1 MRAHSL
7 RLRLLLAAA
16 FAVLVAMLIAW
27 FVMTWLFARHI
38 ERRVAMELENE
49 AIILLADL
57 KLSPEQEPLVDQAP
71 ANPRFNLPSSGL
83 YWQVSNAKGMQRSRS
98 LWDESL
104 PLPTPVPPLSAW
116 RTRTIDGPFG
126 QRLFLLERS
135 ISLSADSPPIL
146 LQLAQDK
153 VLQYVARKE
162 FGHDLGLFLA
172 ILGAVLVAAAA
183 LQVSVGLRPLRK
195 LRHELLNLQSHPESR
210 LTDTHPREIA
220 PLIDA
225 INSLADA
232 READLTRAKR
242 RAADLAHSLKT
253 PLAAL
258 EAQSN
263 RARAAGASDAA
274 DGIEHA
280 ISAMTAAVN
289 AELGRLRVD
298 TVRNNLYASAAS
310 PQEAAEQIVG
320 VIEHTAIGESL
331 VFNIDIPASLR
342 VPVPLDDLN
351 ELLGALLENAARFA
365 RRQVCMRGQ
374 TAADGKVELLIED
387 DGHGLDA
394 ATLYTL
400 QHRGKLDE
408 AGPGHQGL
416 GLIIARELVE
426 ATSGQIKLTHSTL
439 GGLKIVLTWPAMQRT
454 D

>member
-16 FAVLVAMLIAW
+16 FAVLIAMLIAW

-57 KLSPEQEPLVDQAP
+57 KLNASQEPQVDEGP

-83 YWQVSNAKGMQRSRS
+83 YWQVSNAQGMQRSRS

-116 RTRTIDGPFG
+116 RTRSIDGPFG

-135 ISLSADSPPIL
+135 ISLSPDTPPIL

-162 FGHDLGLFLA
+162 FGRDLGLFLA
-172 ILGAVLVAAAA
+172 ILGTVLVAAAA
-183 LQVSVGLRPLRK
+183 LQVSVGLKPLRK
-195 LRHELLNLQSHPESR
+195 LRHELLNLQNHPASR

-225 INSLADA
+225 INRLADA

-263 RARAAGASDAA
+263 RARAAGASEAA

-298 TVRNNLYASAAS
+298 TVRNNLYVSASS

-342 VPVPLDDLN
+342 VPVPLDDLK
-351 ELLGALLENAARFA
+351 ELLGALMENAARFA

-374 TAADGKVELLIED
+374 MTADGKVELLIED
-387 DGHGLDA
+387 DGRGLDA

-426 ATSGQIKLTHSTL
+426 ATNGQIQLTHSTL
-439 GGLKIVLTWPAMQRT
+439 GGLKIMLTWPAVQRAG
-454 D
+454 

>member
-16 FAVLVAMLIAW
+16 FAVLIAMLIAW
-27 FVMTWLFARHI
+27 FVMSWLFARHI

-57 KLSPEQEPLVDQAP
+57 KLSPSQEPQVDEGP

-83 YWQVSNAKGMQRSRS
+83 YWQVSNAEGMQRSRS

-104 PLPTPVPPLSAW
+104 PLPNPVPPLSAW
-116 RTRTIDGPFG
+116 RTRSIDGPFG

-135 ISLSADSPPIL
+135 ISLSPDTPPIL

-153 VLQYVARKE
+153 ALQYVARKE
-162 FGHDLGLFLA
+162 FGRDLGLFLA
-172 ILGAVLVAAAA
+172 ILGTVLVAAAA
-183 LQVSVGLRPLRK
+183 LQVSVGLKPLRK
-195 LRHELLNLQSHPESR
+195 LRHELLNLQNHPASR
-210 LTDTHPREIA
+210 LTDTHPREIV

-225 INSLADA
+225 INRLADA

-258 EAQSN
+258 DAQSN

-280 ISAMTAAVN
+280 INAMTAAVN

-298 TVRNNLYASAAS
+298 TVRNNLYGSASS
-310 PQEAAEQIVG
+310 PQAAAEQIVG

-331 VFNIDIPASLR
+331 VFNIEIPPSLR
-342 VPVPLDDLN
+342 VPVALDDLK
-351 ELLGALLENAARFA
+351 ELLGALMENAARFA

-374 TAADGKVELLIED
+374 MTADGKVELLIED
-387 DGHGLDA
+387 DGRGLDA

-426 ATSGQIKLTHSTL
+426 ATNGRMQLAHSEL
-439 GGLKIVLTWPAMQRT
+439 GGLKIVLTWPMVQST
-454 D
+454 N

>member
-1 MRAHSL
+1 
-7 RLRLLLAAA
+7 
-16 FAVLVAMLIAW
+16 MLIAW
-27 FVMTWLFARHI
+27 FVMSWLFARHI

-57 KLSPEQEPLVDQAP
+57 KLNASQEPQVDEGP

-83 YWQVSNAKGMQRSRS
+83 YWQVSNAQGMQRSRS

-104 PLPTPVPPLSAW
+104 PPPSPVPPLSAW
-116 RTRTIDGPFG
+116 RTRSIDGPFG

-135 ISLSADSPPIL
+135 ISLAPDSPPIL

-162 FGHDLGLFLA
+162 FGRDLGLFLA

-183 LQVSVGLRPLRK
+183 LQVSVGLKPLRK
-195 LRHELLNLQSHPESR
+195 LRHELLNLQNHPASR
-210 LTDTHPREIA
+210 LTDTHPREIV

-225 INSLADA
+225 INRLADA
-232 READLTRAKR
+232 READLIRAKR

-258 EAQSN
+258 DAQSN
-263 RARAAGASDAA
+263 RARAAGAGEAA

-298 TVRNNLYASAAS
+298 TVRNNLSGGASS
-310 PQEAAEQIVG
+310 PQAAAEQIVG

-331 VFNIDIPASLR
+331 VFNIEIPPSLR
-342 VPVPLDDLN
+342 VPVALDDLK
-351 ELLGALLENAARFA
+351 ELLGALMENAARFA

-374 TAADGKVELLIED
+374 MTADGKVELLIED
-387 DGHGLDA
+387 DGRGLDA

-426 ATSGQIKLTHSTL
+426 ATNGRMQLAHSEL
-439 GGLKIVLTWPAMQRT
+439 GGLKIVLTWPMVQST
-454 D
+454 N